1 MQEAPQ
7 AVAQIAEGAPNS
19 PDAQAIAP
27 RNFPPQE
34 TLQKPQV
41 ADRSPDTTTLRKGA
55 VEAASREKAKQVDYQ
70 RYSVVKCSVSF
81 YYFAVPLQRGS
92 IGILARTVHA
102 FHCSG
107 DVLLCRADILKGF

>member
-1 MQEAPQ
+1 MNGAVAQEAPQ
-7 AVAQIAEGAPNS
+7 AVAKVAEAAPNS

-55 VEAASREKAKQVDYQ
+55 AEAASREKAGQVSEAQ
-70 RYSVVKCSVSF
+70 S
-81 YYFAVPLQRGS
+81 
-92 IGILARTVHA
+92 
-102 FHCSG
+102 
-107 DVLLCRADILKGF
+107 